1 MHQHFRPWGTVSPE
15 FWALTESARPEAGPA
30 ADPATPQQTSA
41 ATNPPDVTQKAESV
55 QHSPA
60 AEPASQDSAPAR
72 PAEADTEGQTPPG
85 LHDRIAS
92 VTSALHNPD
101 DRHALGLAGVEAEK
115 LDQEL
120 TQQYGQHHPF
130 TVNIRELRGW
140 IAHLAGDS
148 GTAARWY
155 LHTTGLQISVHG
167 PTHEQTQGSARRA
180 VHTWQQVTDPVA
192 IVQIGIDLAN
202 VVAAVLGPDSDA
214 ARFVQARV
222 ASSQAPEQ

>member
-1 MHQHFRPWGTVSPE
+1 M
-15 FWALTESARPEAGPA
+15 
-30 ADPATPQQTSA
+30 
-41 ATNPPDVTQKAESV
+41 
-55 QHSPA
+55 
-60 AEPASQDSAPAR
+60 
-72 PAEADTEGQTPPG
+72 
-85 LHDRIAS
+85 HDRIAS
-92 VTSALHNPD
+92 VASALHDPE

-120 TQQYGQHHPF
+120 TQKYGQGHPH

-148 GTAARWY
+148 ETAARWY

-167 PTHEQTQGSARRA
+167 PTHEQTQGSVRRA

-192 IVQIGIDLAN
+192 VVEIGSDLAK

-222 ASSQAPEQ
+222 ASSQAPGQ